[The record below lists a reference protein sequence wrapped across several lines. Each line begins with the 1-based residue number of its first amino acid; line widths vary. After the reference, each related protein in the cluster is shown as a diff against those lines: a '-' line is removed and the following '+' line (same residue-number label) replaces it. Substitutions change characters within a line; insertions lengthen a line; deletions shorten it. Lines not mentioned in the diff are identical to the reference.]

1 MIVMRLKLDNVF
13 AFNDFEIMLS
23 YPKKIV
29 GSTIEAEF
37 LSGRTNFRYK
47 KLIILM
53 GANASGK
60 TTLGKAF
67 MAIFNS
73 INNKNLLP
81 VIKNI
86 NDPTKKA
93 SFTIEFVAKTKR
105 LYRVEAVISP
115 PGTPESYEEKDMR
128 VSVKSVPISLAD
140 SYEMCATKLDKLG
153 ADNVPYH
160 KALESIENF
169 GWLFTYPS
177 IEEKIPTF
185 QELDKHDLLKI
196 LDIVLSALDPS
207 IQGIIKARDIK
218 NSYVIKLGNHEVI
231 IQDGNVLNGE
241 ILSSGTRSGIGIA
254 SMLAAIMAKQNGFY
268 YCDEKFS
275 YIHSDMERE
284 ALAKMVE
291 KLGEDG
297 QLFFTTHNTDILDM
311 SFPKHSYCFLKK
323 EQIGD
328 TCTIRCINADD
339 FLKRNTDSLKCA
351 VENDLF
357 STAPD
362 VSRIAAL

>member
-13 AFNDFEIMLS
+13 AFNNFEIMLT

-29 GSTIEAEF
+29 GSIIEHEV
-37 LSGRTNFRYK
+37 LSGRNNFRYK
-47 KLIILM
+47 KLIVLM

-73 INNKNLLP
+73 IYNKSLIP
-81 VIKNI
+81 VCNTI
-86 NDPTKKA
+86 NDTSKKA
-93 SFTIEFVAKTKR
+93 SFTIEFVAKAKR
-105 LYRVEAVISP
+105 LYRVEALISP
-115 PGTPESYEEKDMR
+115 PVTPGSYDEGDME
-128 VSVKSVPISLAD
+128 VTVKSVPIALSD
-140 SYEMCATKLDKLG
+140 SYEMCASKLDNLI
-153 ADNVPYH
+153 VEREPCS

-185 QELDKHDLLKI
+185 QELDKNGLLEI
-196 LDIVLSALDPS
+196 LNIVLSVLDPS
-207 IQGIIKARDIK
+207 IQEIIKARDIK
-218 NSYVIKLGNHEVI
+218 NSYVIKVGNHDVI
-231 IQDGNVLNGE
+231 IQDGKVLNGE
-241 ILSSGTRSGIGIA
+241 ILSSGTKSGIGIA
-254 SMLAAIMAKQNGFY
+254 SMLTAILAKQNGFY

-275 YIHSDMERE
+275 YIHSDIERE
-284 ALAKMVE
+284 ILAKMVE
-291 KLGEDG
+291 KLGEDE
-297 QLFFTTHNTDILDM
+297 QLFFTTHTTDILDM

-323 EQIGD
+323 EQLGK

-339 FLKRNTDSLKCA
+339 FLKRNTDSLKRA

-357 STAPD
+357 STSPD
-362 VSRIAAL
+362 VSRIATL